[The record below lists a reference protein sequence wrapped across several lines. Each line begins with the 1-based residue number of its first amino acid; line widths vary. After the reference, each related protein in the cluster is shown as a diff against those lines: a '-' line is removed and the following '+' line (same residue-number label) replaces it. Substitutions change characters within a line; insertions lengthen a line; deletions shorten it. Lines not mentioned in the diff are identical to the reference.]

1 MPFPT
6 GWPPPS
12 QPGRGPSLRFYVA
25 AAATANFEDR
35 AYNFAAGAGA
45 NPLSPLPTVSATNTP
60 NPTELPVSSDEVPQ
74 NPAGTVPSG
83 GVLYCVA
90 IRIINDDGAVT
101 LEYSFDGVT
110 VHGKVLPGEVYL
122 YRARAEAGIAFRG
135 NGADFRCEAW

>member
-6 GWPPPS
+6 GWPPPP

-25 AAATANFEDR
+25 DTATANFEDR
-35 AYNFAAGAGA
+35 AYNFGTHTGA

-60 NPTELPVSSDEVPQ
+60 DPATLPLSSDAVPQ
-74 NPAGTVPSG
+74 NPAGTAT
-83 GVLYCVA
+83 VLYCQA

-110 VHGKVLPGEVYL
+110 VHGKVLPGEEFV
-122 YRARAEAGIAFRG
+122 YRARAEAGIALRG